1 MGNVEQAKMFAFAH
15 FSYNKKDKKITLR
28 VTRNDSSEALF
39 NWDNGRDKISKY
51 ISSDTKIL
59 IDGSVPEEMRRE
71 CEKR

>member
-1 MGNVEQAKMFAFAH
+1 MSNVELSKMFAFAH
-15 FSYNKKDKKITLR
+15 ISYNREGKNIILR
-28 VTRNDSSEALF
+28 VTRNDNSEALF
-39 NWDNGRDKISKY
+39 NWNSDKEKISKY